1 MKTEA
6 VQPAEAVYDQDFVR
20 WTEMNARLIR
30 SGHLTDADLEH
41 VAEEIEDIGKSE
53 KKAVFS
59 NTRVLLQHLLKWKYQ
74 PLLRQGGTWLS
85 TIIEQRN
92 RLEDSFDDTPQ
103 STQSSRTPL

>member
-6 VQPAEAVYDQDFVR
+6 VRSAEALYDQDFVR
-20 WTEMNARLIR
+20 WTEVNARLIR
-30 SGHLTDADLEH
+30 SGHLTDADLQH
-41 VAEEIEDIGKSE
+41 VAEEIEDMGKSE

-59 NTRVLLQHLLKWKYQ
+59 NMRLLLQHLLKWKYQ

-92 RLEDSFDDTPQ
+92 QLEDSLGTVPACAK
-103 STQSSRTPL
+103 